1 MLLLILDSFCLLI
14 SLSYYFVLQTLMQKF
29 LSLGNECVKIQETA
43 DASQG
48 MFIIISN
55 SLLLHSC
62 LFCFL
67 LVTECPLS
75 PFCCTVVALTLAH
88 ACILAPEAKLKA
100 SQQAWESAT
109 AAKVSA
115 EKAAKATE
123 AKAKKAEKA
132 MSDAE

>member
-55 SLLLHSC
+55 SLLLRSC

-75 PFCCTVVALTLAH
+75 SFCCTIVALTLAR
-88 ACILAPEAKLKA
+88 ARISAPEAELKA

-109 AAKVSA
+109 AAK
-115 EKAAKATE
+115 AAE

-132 MSDAE
+132 LSDAE